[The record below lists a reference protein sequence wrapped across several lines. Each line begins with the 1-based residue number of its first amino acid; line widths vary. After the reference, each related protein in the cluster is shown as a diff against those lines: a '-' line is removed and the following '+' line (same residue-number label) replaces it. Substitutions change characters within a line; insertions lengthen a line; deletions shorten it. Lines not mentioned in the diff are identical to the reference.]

1 MKNMKDRKFQSQEKE
16 TLKEWVIKEI
26 KAAIIDGRL
35 KSQERVNESKIAEEM
50 GLSKSPIREAV
61 NELVKDGILVSE
73 PFKGAVVKGLTKKEA
88 HELYSL
94 RAVLEAFAVDLMEK
108 PLNPDALETMD
119 QIVLDMK
126 DAAHRNN
133 LDKMIELDLK
143 FHQYLMK
150 LSGHQLLLEIWERI
164 YGRISMYMGQKS
176 RFFENLEED
185 AALHEALVEKIRTG
199 EMKNIKKLLEK
210 HIYHYSALA
219 TASLDH

>member
-1 MKNMKDRKFQSQEKE
+1 
-16 TLKEWVIKEI
+16 
-26 KAAIIDGRL
+26 
-35 KSQERVNESKIAEEM
+35 
-50 GLSKSPIREAV
+50 
-61 NELVKDGILVSE
+61 
-73 PFKGAVVKGLTKKEA
+73 
-88 HELYSL
+88 
-94 RAVLEAFAVDLMEK
+94 
-108 PLNPDALETMD
+108 
-119 QIVLDMK
+119 MK
-126 DAAHRNN
+126 DAAHRND

-199 EMKNIKKLLEK
+199 EMQNIKKLLEK

-219 TASLDH
+219 TASLDQ

>member
-108 PLNPDALETMD
+108 PLNPGALETMD

-126 DAAHRNN
+126 DAAHRND

-199 EMKNIKKLLEK
+199 EMQNIKKLLEK

-219 TASLDH
+219 TASLDQ